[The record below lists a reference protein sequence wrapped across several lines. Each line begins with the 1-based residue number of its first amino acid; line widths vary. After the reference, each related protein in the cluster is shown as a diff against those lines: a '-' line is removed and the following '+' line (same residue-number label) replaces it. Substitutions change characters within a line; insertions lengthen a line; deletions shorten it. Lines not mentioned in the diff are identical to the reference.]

1 MKKMTAL
8 LILAALVWIPVVSA
22 MGQAAPDVIYYNGKI
37 VTLDAAGTTAA
48 AVAIKDGKFL
58 KAGSVEEI
66 KKLAGAA
73 TKMVDLG
80 GSTVVPGLIDAH
92 CHPMEAA
99 MMKSSWVDC
108 RFPETPSVKEALE
121 HIRAWVKKTPKG
133 DWVYV
138 ACVSASENKFA
149 EKRLPSKAELDAASP
164 DNPLVLAN
172 GTHMAVVN
180 SAALKALGITN
191 GTKKLPK
198 GGSVIL
204 DKDGVPTGTITD
216 GMADIPMSNSLEQLK
231 QYYTR
236 DMQEFWNEHGFTS
249 FLAITPAAALPV
261 LQGLAAAKFQPTIRY
276 TTSIWTSANG
286 GDMPEDLSKFKMP
299 ANADPAFYRFGGIK
313 VWIDGEND
321 CRTGYMY
328 GAYKGHFD
336 TDPKG
341 DKGSL
346 VTPEPVDLKMA
357 NIAAKNGVMVMLHG
371 SGDKAMDI
379 GLTTY
384 EELVK
389 TGKQG
394 KIFRLEHFGM
404 FQMTD
409 KQLARAKA
417 LYAKGLRISVQP
429 TWLLDLVK
437 ADYENMGARR
447 TETGFRFRSMI
458 DAGLEPAAG
467 SDVTGIY
474 LDNVNP
480 FLAIYAS
487 VTRKSDAGLFE
498 DQKESVTVTEA
509 LKMWTVWAAKS
520 IGEFDVKG
528 SIEPG
533 KYADMT
539 VLSSDIFTIPP
550 DSLRNVVP
558 LKTIVG
564 GKVVYDRK
572 KAMSFRLPAG
582 QSIYDPPVPLPA
594 GKHGDLIWATEIPT
608 SVAGAKAWKI
618 LYRSTDIHD
627 VACPVTGIV
636 VAPLGKVPAGG
647 RPVVS
652 WAHGSTGINRGCA
665 PSLINDPAKDAS
677 YYFFPSGPDPID
689 AGVPALT
696 QMIASG
702 YVVVATDYQGQ
713 GTPGLH
719 QYLIGPTAARNALDA
734 ILAARQLTE
743 TGAGNKSVVMGWSQ
757 GGQASVWAGQIA
769 DYLTDS
775 ATLLGVVSMAPV
787 NSYEQSKIEMQVLA
801 SGKNLPLMT
810 NTETIMTQFAMAG
823 TFPELQL
830 SDVLTPLGI
839 EFINESSKH
848 QCNHQMGQS
857 LNYLQAW
864 KGPASRTDPQNQDK
878 WIKRIQEL
886 ALGNVP
892 SKVPVALLQGDDD
905 PTIFP
910 AATEAYLKIAQ
921 ASGTKILYKHYPGT
935 DHLRLPGAAQTDF
948 LNWIADRFAGKQL

>member
-1 MKKMTAL
+1 MKKIKAL
-8 LILAALVWIPVVSA
+8 LVLAALIWIPVVVTMA
-22 MGQAAPDVIYYNGKI
+22 QNVADVIYYNAKI
-37 VTLDAAGTTAA
+37 ATLDAAGTTAA

-58 KAGSVEEI
+58 KTGSVDEI
-66 KKLAGAA
+66 KKLAGPA

-172 GTHMAVVN
+172 GTHMAVAN

-231 QYYTR
+231 QYYTK

-299 ANADPAFYRFGGIK
+299 ASADPAFYRFGGIK

-336 TDPKG
+336 TDPTG

-346 VTPEPVDLKMA
+346 VTPEPIDLKIA

-404 FQMTD
+404 FQMSD

-487 VTRKSDAGLFE
+487 VTRRSDDGLFE
-498 DQKESVTVTEA
+498 QQKEAVTVTEA

-533 KYADMT
+533 KYGDMT
-539 VLSSDIFTIPP
+539 VLSSDIFTIPS

-572 KAMSFRLPAG
+572 KAMSFNLPDG

-594 GKHGDLIWATEIPT
+594 GKHGDLIWATEIQTAIP
-608 SVAGAKAWKI
+608 GARAWKI

-627 VACPVTGIV
+627 VPCAVSGMIIAPV
-636 VAPLGKVPAGG
+636 GKTPAGG
-647 RPVVS
+647 RPVVT
-652 WAHGSTGINRGCA
+652 WAHGTAGINRDCA
-665 PSLINDPAKDAS
+665 PSMIDNPAKEAS
-677 YYFFPSGPDPID
+677 FYMFPNSPDRID
-689 AGVPALT
+689 AGIPALGK
-696 QMIASG
+696 MIAAG
-702 YVVVATDYQGQ
+702 YVVAATDYQGL
-713 GTPGLH
+713 GAPGFH
-719 QYLIGPTAARNALDA
+719 QYLIGPTAARNVLDA
-734 ILAARQLTE
+734 VLATRQFPE
-743 TGAGNKSVVMGWSQ
+743 AGAGKQAVALGWSQ
-757 GGQASVWAGQIA
+757 GGQASVWAGQLA

-775 ATLLGVVSMAPV
+775 VVLLGAAALAPV
-787 NSYEQSKIEMQVLA
+787 NALEQSKIEAQVIA
-801 SGKNLPLMT
+801 SGKALPPMT
-810 NTETIMTQFAMAG
+810 TSETIMAQYAMAG
-823 TFPELQL
+823 TFPELQI
-830 SDVLTPLGI
+830 SDVLTPFGV
-839 EFINESSKH
+839 EFIKESSKY
-848 QCNHQMGQS
+848 QCSKQMGQS
-857 LNYLQAW
+857 LAYMQGW
-864 KGPASRTDPQNQDK
+864 KGTATRTDPQNQDK
-878 WIKRIQEL
+878 WFKRIEQM
-886 ALGNVP
+886 ALGSVP
-892 SKVPVALLQGDDD
+892 AKVPIAVYQGDDD

-910 AATEAYLKIAQ
+910 AASEAYVKA
-921 ASGTKILYKHYPGT
+921 ASAAGTKIIYRHYAGA
-935 DHLRLPGAAQTDF
+935 DHLRVPAAAEADF
-948 LNWIADRFAGKQL
+948 LSWIADRFAGKP

>member
-1 MKKMTAL
+1 MLVAFVGMPGLMT
-8 LILAALVWIPVVSA
+8 LA
-22 MGQAAPDVIYYNGKI
+22 QTAPDLIYYNAKI
-37 VTLDAAGTTAA
+37 VTLDAAGSTAA
-48 AVAIKDGKFL
+48 AVAIKDGNFL
-58 KAGSVEEI
+58 KVGSVDEI
-66 KKLAGAA
+66 KKLAGPA

-99 MMKSSWVDC
+99 MMKSSWVDA
-108 RFPETPSVKEALE
+108 RFPETRSVKEALE
-121 HIRAWVKKTPKG
+121 HIKAWVKKTPKG

-149 EKRLPSKAELDAASP
+149 EKRLPSKAELDVASP
-164 DNPLVLAN
+164 VNPLALAN
-172 GTHMAVVN
+172 GTHMAILN
-180 SAALKALGITN
+180 SAALKTLGITK
-191 GTKKLPK
+191 GMKKLPK

-204 DKDGVPTGTITD
+204 DKDGEPTGTITD
-216 GMADIPMSNSLEQLK
+216 GMADIPMSNTLAQLK
-231 QYYTR
+231 QYYTN
-236 DMQEFWNEHGFTS
+236 DMQVFWNEHGFTS

-261 LQGLAAAKFQPTIRY
+261 LQGLAAAKFKPTIRY

-286 GDMPEDLSKFKMP
+286 GDMPEDLSKYKMP
-299 ANADPAFYRFGGIK
+299 VDADPAFYRFGGIK

-328 GAYKGHFD
+328 GPYKGSFD

-346 VTPEPVDLKMA
+346 VTPEPIDLKIA

-389 TGKQG
+389 SGKQG
-394 KIFRLEHFGM
+394 KVFRLEHFGM

-409 KQLARAKA
+409 KQLERAKA

-498 DQKESVTVTEA
+498 TKEEAVTVTEA

-539 VLSSDIFTIPP
+539 VLSADIFSIPS

-564 GKVVYDRK
+564 GNIVYDRK
-572 KAMSFRLPAG
+572 
-582 QSIYDPPVPLPA
+582 
-594 GKHGDLIWATEIPT
+594 
-608 SVAGAKAWKI
+608 
-618 LYRSTDIHD
+618 
-627 VACPVTGIV
+627 
-636 VAPLGKVPAGG
+636 
-647 RPVVS
+647 
-652 WAHGSTGINRGCA
+652 
-665 PSLINDPAKDAS
+665 
-677 YYFFPSGPDPID
+677 
-689 AGVPALT
+689 
-696 QMIASG
+696 
-702 YVVVATDYQGQ
+702 
-713 GTPGLH
+713 
-719 QYLIGPTAARNALDA
+719 
-734 ILAARQLTE
+734 
-743 TGAGNKSVVMGWSQ
+743 
-757 GGQASVWAGQIA
+757 
-769 DYLTDS
+769 
-775 ATLLGVVSMAPV
+775 
-787 NSYEQSKIEMQVLA
+787 
-801 SGKNLPLMT
+801 
-810 NTETIMTQFAMAG
+810 
-823 TFPELQL
+823 
-830 SDVLTPLGI
+830 
-839 EFINESSKH
+839 
-848 QCNHQMGQS
+848 
-857 LNYLQAW
+857 
-864 KGPASRTDPQNQDK
+864 
-878 WIKRIQEL
+878 
-886 ALGNVP
+886 
-892 SKVPVALLQGDDD
+892 
-905 PTIFP
+905 
-910 AATEAYLKIAQ
+910 
-921 ASGTKILYKHYPGT
+921 
-935 DHLRLPGAAQTDF
+935 
-948 LNWIADRFAGKQL
+948 